1 MTRLGILAGIIA
13 LGWSG
18 VFAQQNAGSSAD
30 AAAIAKVRSAFQQAA
45 AAQDAA
51 ALAKLFTPD
60 GEEMPPNAPAA
71 KGRAAIEAYH
81 KQFAQQFMVHGVTI
95 TATETHVA
103 GNLAYDVGTY
113 KQTLMAQKSGA
124 MFDDTGKY
132 VVLLRKEPAG
142 GWLITHVIYNS
153 NTPAPGAAA
162 KK

>member
-1 MTRLGILAGIIA
+1 MKRLGILVGIIVMGSSA
-13 LGWSG
+13 A
-18 VFAQQNAGSSAD
+18 FAQQRSSSAE
-30 AAAIAKVRSAFQQAA
+30 AAAIAKVRTAYQHAA

-51 ALAKLFTPD
+51 ALAKLFAPD

-95 TATETHVA
+95 TATETRVV
-103 GNLAYDVGTY
+103 GTLAFDVGTY

-132 VVLLRKEPAG
+132 VVLLRKDPG
-142 GWLITHVIYNS
+142 GAWLITHVIYNS
-153 NTPAPGAAA
+153 DSPLPGAAA

>member
-1 MTRLGILAGIIA
+1 MKSLGILVGIIA
-13 LGWSG
+13 LGSSAA
-18 VFAQQNAGSSAD
+18 VAQQRPSSAD
-30 AAAIAKVRSAFQQAA
+30 AAAIAKVRAAYQQAA

-51 ALAKLFTPD
+51 ALAKLFAPD

-95 TATETHVA
+95 TATATRVA
-103 GNLAYDVGTY
+103 GAVAYDVGTY
-113 KQTLMAQKSGA
+113 KQTLMAQKGGG

-132 VVLLRKEPAG
+132 VVLLRKDPG
-142 GWLITHVIYNS
+142 GAWLLTHVIYNS
-153 NTPAPGAAA
+153 DNPVPGAAA